1 MPIVT
6 ITRLASLLLALLA
19 LGFAITLYWGLGQL
33 NQSFITTLNYSD
45 LHRQVAVDLRAKIQT
60 YLNEGDASQHL
71 EAVRDLEQI
80 QSEVLPQLPSQQL
93 AENLSEP
100 TQALLHG
107 LTNEYRGAG
116 KLAGDAQGLLYQNER
131 EALAELDRLEDYAE
145 QAFAQSPQAGF
156 DYQRIQAQLS
166 QHLAYIKTYREHYWN
181 SGKSNYL
188 DRLEGARNDYQ
199 QALDQLATLPR
210 LGLYPEQEKDA
221 MADLMGWDTDSSEEE
236 QEELADGIQ
245 RQLNYLHQRYPAEL
259 ERSQQWREDRT
270 TSLKAVN
277 QLIDDLEAA
286 ISQGQQQVHQNKTEV
301 ESLVKGL
308 FFAFALGLLVM
319 AALLYIFQHRIVI
332 RNLHKLENALTRL
345 VKQGQLEPV
354 DMEAD
359 KTELGRI
366 AKRFNQ
372 LIAGMQ
378 KKEQQKNNQLQE
390 VNSTLEQVLSSFE
403 QMSSSFLQ
411 TRQQLEESG
420 QFSLNLKEMAEEV
433 NSNSTDVHDFASQAA
448 ELMQASETSAQQVV
462 QAGDRALDDI
472 HEGQAALQDLVKAV
486 EEVMGILE
494 EVSSI
499 SDQTNLLALN
509 AAIEAAR
516 AGEQGR
522 GFAVVA
528 DEVRQLSQKTQGAV
542 SHSTHLLE
550 ALHKTTERLSNK
562 ITSIGQATENQKQLA
577 VRMQATARD
586 LSERS
591 GQASVTASEGKQL
604 STRQHQQVDS
614 FSQQMKEME
623 TGAAQAMDNIQQLR
637 GDVSQRIDWVR
648 KVLA

>member
-33 NQSFITTLNYSD
+33 NQSFVSTLNYSD
-45 LHRQVAVDLRAKIQT
+45 LHRQVAVDLRAKIQA

-71 EAVRDLEQI
+71 EAVRELELI
-80 QSEVLPQLPSQQL
+80 QSEILPQLPSQQL
-93 AENLSEP
+93 AEDLNQP
-100 TQALLHG
+100 TQALLSG
-107 LTNEYRGAG
+107 LTNEYLGAG

-131 EALAELDRLEDYAE
+131 EALAELERLESYAD
-145 QAFAQSPQAGF
+145 QAFAQNPQEGF
-156 DYQRIQAQLS
+156 AYQQQLVALS
-166 QHLAYIKTYREHYWN
+166 QQLAYIKTYREHYWN
-181 SGKSNYL
+181 SGRSNYMDL
-188 DRLEGARNDYQ
+188 LETARSRYQ
-199 QALDQLATLPR
+199 SALEELARLPR
-210 LGLYPEQEKDA
+210 LGIYPEQEKDP
-221 MADLMGWDTDSSEEE
+221 MADLMGWSTAASDQQ
-236 QEELADGIQ
+236 QEELADAIY
-245 RQLNYLHQRYPAEL
+245 RQLNYLHQRYPAEMQ
-259 ERSQQWREDRT
+259 RSQQWREDRT
-270 TSLKAVN
+270 TSLTAVN
-277 QLIDDLEAA
+277 QLIDNLETA
-286 ISQGQQQVHQNKTEV
+286 IIQGQQRVYQNKTEV
-301 ESLVKGL
+301 ENRVKGL

-319 AALLYIFQHRIVI
+319 AALLYLFQHRVVI

-345 VKQGQLEPV
+345 VKEGRLKPV

-378 KKEQQKNNQLQE
+378 KKETQKNSQLEE
-390 VNSTLEQVLSSFE
+390 VNTTLQQVLTSFE
-403 QMSSSFLQ
+403 TMSSSFLQ
-411 TRQQLEESG
+411 TRQQLEASG
-420 QFSLNLKEMAEEV
+420 QFSLNLKTLAEEV
-433 NSNSTDVHDFASQAA
+433 NSNSTEVHDFASQAA
-448 ELMQASETSAQQVV
+448 DMMHASESHAQQVV
-462 QAGDRALDDI
+462 QAGDKALGDI
-472 HEGQAALQDLVKAV
+472 HEGQEALRDLVKAV

-542 SHSTHLLE
+542 NHSTHLLE
-550 ALHKTTERLSNK
+550 ALQKTTTRLSDK
-562 ITSIGQATENQKQLA
+562 IQSVGQATENQKNLA
-577 VRMQATARD
+577 VNMQASARD

-591 GQASVTASEGKQL
+591 GRASHTASEGKQL
-604 STRQHQQVDS
+604 STRQHQQVDA

-623 TGAAQAMDNIQQLR
+623 TGAGQAMDQIQQLR
-637 GDVSQRIDWVR
+637 TDVSQRIDWVR
-648 KVLA
+648 KVLT